1 MNDSIIK
8 MFVEEKRSVF
18 TITKKL
24 KIPIKKIVEVLKEN
38 NIEIDTSDF
47 QISFSDLYDLF
58 INQKKTANEIGKL
71 YSLNEKVVL
80 YYIYVYDIK
89 KSKEDLLKQK
99 TEKMIKTNLEKY
111 GTEYTNQLDFVL
123 EKRKQTN
130 LEKYGTEH
138 PMLSKDVSNKLVGR
152 KYPNKK
158 KFVRD
163 EKTVQEKIT
172 KTMMERYG
180 STSYLGTE
188 ECKRK
193 TKETLMKKYGVENVS
208 QIPEIKDKRKETM
221 ISKYGVENYQQS
233 EIFRQRQNDKNKY
246 FHILNNKD
254 NLISFLLEKEK
265 EFGRKLFMHE
275 ISDLTHY
282 DQKYINNKIKS
293 YDLYSYI
300 ELNHR
305 RSQYEDQIIKWLNCL
320 GIINI
325 VSNFKINKHEIDIYL
340 PDHNIG
346 IEFNGC
352 YWHSELIRKNNYHQK
367 KFIDLKDC
375 GIFIYNVYE
384 YEWLQEDLKEK
395 IKSQIKNILNLN
407 SRKLYARKCI
417 IKEIT
422 TDISSDFLDHNH
434 IQGKD
439 SSKIKLGLF
448 YEEELVSVMTFTK
461 PRFNENY
468 DWELSRFCCLR
479 DTTVIGASSKLFK
492 YFVKNYLGENQSVI
506 SYSDIGKTTGKM
518 YEMLGFKLLRIS
530 SPNYVWWKHKNIKSR
545 YQCMMKNEIDTMH
558 EAGFIRIFDSGN
570 KVWVYNQNSES
581 LE

>member
-1 MNDSIIK
+1 MENEIINL
-8 MFVEEKRSVF
+8 FVNEKRSVF
-18 TITKKL
+18 TI
-24 KIPIKKIVEVLKEN
+24 IKRVKASIKYVVEVLKKN

-47 QISFSDLYDLF
+47 KISYDELYDLY
-58 INQKKTANEIGKL
+58 INKNLSIEEISIKTNIKERHI
-71 YSLNEKVVL
+71 Y
-80 YYIYVYDIK
+80 YYIYVFEIK
-89 KSKEDLLKQK
+89 KDQ
-99 TEKMIKTNLEKY
+99 KMIFEQIARKTKESNLQKY
-111 GTEYTNQLDFVL
+111 GVEYTGMLESVK

-130 LEKYGTEH
+130 LEKYGVEH

-163 EKTVQEKIT
+163 EKAIQEKIA

-193 TKETLMKKYGVENVS
+193 TKETLMKKYGVENTA
-208 QIPEIKDKRKETM
+208 QIPSAKEKRKQTNLE
-221 ISKYGVENYQQS
+221 KYGVENYKQS
-233 EIFRQRQNDKNKY
+233 ELFKERQNDKNEY
-246 FHILNNKD
+246 FHILNDKENFI
-254 NLISFLLEKEK
+254 NFLKEK
-265 EFGRKLFMHE
+265 EAELGKKITIIE
-275 ISDLTHY
+275 ISEIMNY
-282 DQKYINNKIKS
+282 SQWYINRYIKNF
-293 YDLYSYI
+293 DLYDYI
-300 ELNHR
+300 ECHWT
-305 RSQYEDQIIKWLNCL
+305 RSQYEDEIIEWLTSL
-320 GIINI
+320 NI
-325 VSNFKINKHEIDIYL
+325 SNIENNKKFGRYEIDIFL
-340 PDHNIG
+340 PDYNIG
-346 IEFNGC
+346 IEFNGS
-352 YWHSELIRKNNYHQK
+352 YWHSELNKPNNYHQK
-367 KFIDLKDC
+367 KYNALKEHN
-375 GIFIYNVYE
+375 IFIYNVFE
-384 YEWLQEDLKEK
+384 YEWKQEDLKEK
-395 IKSQIKNILNLN
+395 IKSQLKNILNLN

-492 YFVKNYLGENQSVI
+492 YFVKNYLGENQSII

>member
-24 KIPIKKIVEVLKEN
+24 KIPVKKIVEVLKEN
-38 NIEIDTSDF
+38 NIEVDTSDF

-163 EKTVQEKIT
+163 EKAVREKIV

-180 STSYLGTE
+180 SVSYLGTE

-193 TKETLMKKYGVENVS
+193 TKETLIKKYGVENTA
-208 QIPEIKDKRKETM
+208 QIPSAREKKKQTM
-221 ISKYGVENYQQS
+221 LAKYGVENYKQT
-233 EIFRQRQNDKNKY
+233 EIFKERQNDKNQY
-246 FHILNNKD
+246 FHILNDKE
-254 NLISFLLEKEK
+254 NLINFLKEK
-265 EFGRKLFMHE
+265 EVELGKKITIIE
-275 ISDLTHY
+275 ISEIMNYSQWHINR
-282 DQKYINNKIKS
+282 YIKQF
-293 YDLYSYI
+293 DLYDYI
-300 ELNHR
+300 ECHWT
-305 RSQYEDQIIKWLNCL
+305 RSQYEDEIIEWLSSF
-320 GIINI
+320 NI
-325 VSNFKINKHEIDIYL
+325 SNIENNKKFGRYEIDIFL
-340 PDHNIG
+340 PDYNIG
-346 IEFNGC
+346 IEFNGS
-352 YWHSELIRKNNYHQK
+352 YWHSELNKPNNYHQK
-367 KFIDLKDC
+367 KYNALKEHD
-375 GIFIYNVYE
+375 IFIYNVFE
-384 YEWLQEDLKEK
+384 HEWKQEDLKEK

-407 SRKLYARKCI
+407 SRKLYARKCV

-518 YEMLGFKLLRIS
+518 YEMLGFKLIRIS

-570 KVWVYNQNSES
+570 KVWVYNQNSEG